1 MRSGCKPV
9 KSPFPTVI
17 KALYTVKSLPLH
29 LSILSFTIVLGV
41 GLVEGR
47 E

>member
-1 MRSGCKPV
+1 MRSRGEPV
-9 KSPFPTVI
+9 KSPFTTVI
-17 KALYTVKSLPLH
+17 KALYTLNSPLLH
-29 LSILSFTIVLGV
+29 LPILSFTIVLGV